1 MSLLLDHVAKSLRW
15 PPYHPVTSDP
25 AGPRTPDP
33 GPRTEQPRLLLI
45 GTATDHWSS
54 AQVAE
59 LAADREVAEALSE
72 VYACAVADVA
82 EEPALA
88 ILAQQAL
95 GVFAEASGWP
105 CWLVC
110 TPEGRPFGASPW
122 RPVRDR
128 ERTTGLARVLLD
140 AAEAW
145 HTREE
150 DCRADAARFARL
162 RATLLAPAEGK
173 PLRPA
178 LTLEAVEAAAM
189 EAADP
194 LEGGFGPAPRLNDA
208 ELLSFLL
215 QRCARPDA
223 PLGLVQ
229 QVERTLVARL
239 ASGVHEHLRGGF
251 TRGSADTAGREPFHD
266 LRLTDQA
273 RLAVVLHRAAT
284 VLGQPMLVDSAR
296 RVVARVVADLHLGG
310 GRFAHGL
317 HADAPAKAGM
327 WEDGAHRR
335 WTEVQVADL
344 VGSEGGKLLAERF
357 GLGEDSS
364 VPVLSATSP
373 DHRRLG
379 ELAARWAM
387 AAAERP
393 APRRDERV
401 LPAEQGQWLYA
412 LATLA
417 DPATADLQTQAAE
430 VCRTIPAPDPLAAA
444 WLARGLLA
452 HGDRP
457 AAEIQAKAAFAAID
471 AQGRVRLDAETVSDA
486 DTPDGPGGPGLL
498 ALLAIEVGQPEV
510 AHRLVDAH
518 RDRLRQ
524 APLALASLAEA
535 LGRLTD

>member
-1 MSLLLDHVAKSLRW
+1 MSLFLAHAAAALGW
-15 PPYHPVTSDP
+15 PRVTP
-25 AGPRTPDP
+25 AV
-33 GPRTEQPRLLLI
+33 TERPRLVLF

-54 AQVAE
+54 ALVAE
-59 LAADREVAEALSE
+59 LAADREVAEALTE

-88 ILAQQAL
+88 VLAQQAL
-95 GVFAEASGWP
+95 GIFAEASGWP
-105 CWLVC
+105 CLLVM
-110 TPEGRPFGASPW
+110 TPEGAPFGASPW

-128 ERTTGLARVLLD
+128 ERTAGLARVLLE

-150 DCRADAARFARL
+150 DCRADAQRFARL
-162 RATLLAPAEGK
+162 RAGLLAPAEGR
-173 PLRPA
+173 PLRPNLA
-178 LTLEAVEAAAM
+178 LEAVEAAAM

-215 QRCARPDA
+215 TRCARSDA
-223 PLGLVQ
+223 PLGLTQ

-251 TRGSADTAGREPFHD
+251 TRGSADSAGREPFHD

-284 VLGQPMLVDSAR
+284 VLGQPMLTEAAH
-296 RVVARVVADLHLGG
+296 RVVARVLADLHLGDG
-310 GRFAHGL
+310 AFAHGL
-317 HADAPAKAGM
+317 HADAPAAAGA

-335 WTEVQVADL
+335 WTEAQVADV
-344 VGSEGGKLLAERF
+344 VGSEGARILAERF
-357 GLGEDSS
+357 GLGETSA
-364 VPVLSATSP
+364 VPVLSATTP

-379 ELAARWAM
+379 EVAARWAA

-401 LPAEQGQWLYA
+401 LAIEQGQWLWA
-412 LATLA
+412 LATLNVPGTEA
-417 DPATADLQTQAAE
+417 LTAQAAA
-430 VCRTIPAPDPLAAA
+430 VCRRQEPTDPLAAA

-457 AAEIQAKAAFAAID
+457 AAEAFAARAFAAVD
-471 AQGRVRLDAETVSDA
+471 AHGHVRLASDTLS
-486 DTPDGPGGPGLL
+486 DTDTADGPGGAGLL
-498 ALLAIEVGQPEV
+498 ALLALDLGRTED
-510 AHRLVDAH
+510 ARRLIDAH

-524 APLALASLAEA
+524 APLAMASLAEA
-535 LGRLTD
+535 LERLG

>member
-1 MSLLLDHVAKSLRW
+1 MSLFLDHAAAALGWPRATQAVADR
-15 PPYHPVTSDP
+15 
-25 AGPRTPDP
+25 
-33 GPRTEQPRLLLI
+33 PRLLLL

-54 AQVAE
+54 GLVAE
-59 LAADREVAEALSE
+59 LAADREVAEALGE

-82 EEPALA
+82 EVPALA
-88 ILAQQAL
+88 VLAQQAL
-95 GVFAEASGWP
+95 GIFAEASGWP
-105 CWLVC
+105 CLLVT
-110 TPEGRPFGASPW
+110 TPEGAPFGASPW

-128 ERTTGLARVLLD
+128 ERTAGLARVLLE

-150 DCRADAARFARL
+150 DCRADAQRFARL
-162 RATLLAPAEGK
+162 RAGLLAPAEGR

-178 LTLEAVEAAAM
+178 LALEAVEAAAM

-194 LEGGFGPAPRLNDA
+194 LEGGFGPAPRLTDA
-208 ELLSFLL
+208 ELLAFLL
-215 QRCARPDA
+215 RRCARPDA

-273 RLAVVLHRAAT
+273 RLVVVLHRAAGI
-284 VLGQPMLVDSAR
+284 LDQPMLRDTAVR
-296 RVVARVVADLHLGG
+296 IVARVSADLHLGE

-317 HADAPAKAGM
+317 HADAPSAADR

-335 WTEVQVADL
+335 WTEAQVADV
-344 VGSEGGKLLAERF
+344 VGSEGARLLTERF
-357 GLGEDSS
+357 GLGAEPA

-379 ELAARWAM
+379 EVAARWTA

-401 LPAEQGQWLYA
+401 LPAEQGQWLWA
-412 LATLA
+412 LATLRVPGTEDLVA
-417 DPATADLQTQAAE
+417 ATAAA
-430 VCRTIPAPDPLAAA
+430 CRAYDPTDPLAAA
-444 WLARGLLA
+444 WLARGLMA
-452 HGDRP
+452 AGDRP
-457 AAEIQAKAAFAAID
+457 AAEVLAQRAFAAID
-471 AQGRVRLDAETVSDA
+471 AAGRVRLSVDTVSDA
-486 DTPDGPGGPGLL
+486 DTPDGPGGAGLVALL
-498 ALLAIEVGQPEV
+498 ALDLGHRDV
-510 AHRLVDAH
+510 AERLVEAH

-524 APLALASLAEA
+524 APLAMASLAEA
-535 LGRLTD
+535 LELLASG